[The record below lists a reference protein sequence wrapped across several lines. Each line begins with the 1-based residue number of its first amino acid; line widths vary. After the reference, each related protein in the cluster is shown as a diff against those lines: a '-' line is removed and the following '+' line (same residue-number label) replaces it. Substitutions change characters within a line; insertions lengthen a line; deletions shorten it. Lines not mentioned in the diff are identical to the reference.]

1 MILVRLQNGPDK
13 TAQTT
18 ARRNNQETPPGE
30 TINITFT
37 YKGVRCREPLSN
49 LEVTPKNIKYAER
62 TLGEIHNKIERGTFI
77 YAEYF
82 PRSARLKI
90 FGNAAAGKTVKM
102 YRRIS

>member
-1 MILVRLQNGPDK
+1 MG
-13 TAQTT
+13 QTKLLKLPRGVT
-18 ARRNNQETPPGE
+18 IRKHRQGE

-90 FGNAAAGKTVKM
+90 FGNAAAGKTVKCT
-102 YRRIS
+102 